1 MDFLLHFGPSHYL
14 DLFRVEEPYF
24 SRRGKGDISEFV
36 KTYEEN
42 YAATNREGLICIP
55 SGNHD
60 MVRIKET
67 LDDEE
72 IKTAFA
78 FLLSVPGAPFIYY
91 GDEIGM
97 KYLSGIKSVEGGFNR
112 TGSRSPMQWDHS
124 ANAGFSSCKPEE
136 LYIQIDPDEDRPT
149 AEDALAGKNSLY
161 DEVKKLIAVRKEHQ
175 ALQNTAPMEFVYVK
189 ESAYPLVYKRTGK
202 DETIYIVLNPSGQ
215 DVECDAQIPQ
225 HAQSVY
231 SNNGEAAYA
240 DGKWKVPAASAT
252 FLKVEN

>member
-1 MDFLLHFGPSHYL
+1 
-14 DLFRVEEPYF
+14 
-24 SRRGKGDISEFV
+24 
-36 KTYEEN
+36 
-42 YAATNREGLICIP
+42 
-55 SGNHD
+55 
-60 MVRIKET
+60 VR
-67 LDDEE
+67 
-72 IKTAFA
+72 
-78 FLLSVPGAPFIYY
+78 
-91 GDEIGM
+91 
-97 KYLSGIKSVEGGFNR
+97 
-112 TGSRSPMQWDHS
+112 
-124 ANAGFSSCKPEE
+124 
-136 LYIQIDPDEDRPT
+136 
-149 AEDALAGKNSLY
+149 
-161 DEVKKLIAVRKEHQ
+161 KLIAVRKEHQ

>member
-72 IKTAFA
+72 IK
-78 FLLSVPGAPFIYY
+78 
-91 GDEIGM
+91 
-97 KYLSGIKSVEGGFNR
+97 
-112 TGSRSPMQWDHS
+112 
-124 ANAGFSSCKPEE
+124 
-136 LYIQIDPDEDRPT
+136 
-149 AEDALAGKNSLY
+149 
-161 DEVKKLIAVRKEHQ
+161 
-175 ALQNTAPMEFVYVK
+175 
-189 ESAYPLVYKRTGK
+189 
-202 DETIYIVLNPSGQ
+202 
-215 DVECDAQIPQ
+215 
-225 HAQSVY
+225 
-231 SNNGEAAYA
+231 
-240 DGKWKVPAASAT
+240 
-252 FLKVEN
+252 

>member
-1 MDFLLHFGPSHYL
+1 MHHAFHHRCSGS
-14 DLFRVEEPYF
+14 FRPGLARVLAAQLE
-24 SRRGKGDISEFV
+24 DIARV
-36 KTYEEN
+36 
-42 YAATNREGLICIP
+42 L
-55 SGNHD
+55 
-60 MVRIKET
+60 
-67 LDDEE
+67 
-72 IKTAFA
+72 
-78 FLLSVPGAPFIYY
+78 
-91 GDEIGM
+91 
-97 KYLSGIKSVEGGFNR
+97 
-112 TGSRSPMQWDHS
+112 
-124 ANAGFSSCKPEE
+124 
-136 LYIQIDPDEDRPT
+136 
-149 AEDALAGKNSLY
+149 ALAGRGGEALALGRIPPGRGALTGRIPEGRRLDSKAAGGGEEGRILEDGPLNAEELVIDGVPVVCLDGARLGQAVPALEGQNSLY
-161 DEVKKLIAVRKEHQ
+161 TEVRKLIAVRKEHQ